1 MAEFV
6 NINGIYYNVYR
17 IQSFWYTKG
26 QNLLSIKFVGSR
38 TYDSFADPNAEVYNL
53 LVRKFSVESRKVL
66 NG

>member
-6 NINGIYYNVYR
+6 NINGIYYNVDR
-17 IQSFWYTKG
+17 IQSFWYTQG
-26 QNLLSIKFVGSR
+26 QNLRIKFVGSC

>member
-6 NINGIYYNVYR
+6 NINGIYYSVDR
-17 IQSFWYTKG
+17 IQSFWYTKD
-26 QNLLSIKFVGSR
+26 QNLRIKFVGSC
-38 TYDSFADPNAEVYNL
+38 TYDYSFADPNAEVYNL

>member
-6 NINGIYYNVYR
+6 NINGIYYSVDR

-26 QNLLSIKFVGSR
+26 QNLRIKFVGSLN
-38 TYDSFADPNAEVYNL
+38 YESFADPNAEVYNL
-53 LVRKFSVESRKVL
+53 LVRKFSVESREVL

>member
-6 NINGIYYNVYR
+6 NINGIYYSVDR
-17 IQSFWYTKG
+17 IQSFWYNKC
-26 QNLLSIKFVGSR
+26 QNLCIKFVGSR

-53 LVRKFSVESRKVL
+53 LVKKFSVESRKAL